1 MGRMKEVYIQIMNE
15 NGGIPEDMTL
25 ADMLRMK
32 ELNIYHWQEYERA
45 QERARLQSNKQTDL
59 GEAAEDSEGEVHQ
72 KRRKQL
78 KKPKNEKIII
88 SLSNSYIIYN
98 YIFLTMGE

>member
-59 GEAAEDSEGEVHQ
+59 GETAKDSEGESI
-72 KRRKQL
+72 RRE
-78 KKPKNEKIII
+78 KN
-88 SLSNSYIIYN
+88 N
-98 YIFLTMGE
+98 

>member
-59 GEAAEDSEGEVHQ
+59 GEASEDSEGEPI
-72 KRRKQL
+72 RREE
-78 KKPKNEKIII
+78 N
-88 SLSNSYIIYN
+88 N
-98 YIFLTMGE
+98 

>member
-59 GEAAEDSEGEVHQ
+59 GETAKDSEGESI
-72 KRRKQL
+72 RREE
-78 KKPKNEKIII
+78 N
-88 SLSNSYIIYN
+88 N
-98 YIFLTMGE
+98 